1 MNVAHGSTDEWQQG
15 LTGSAP
21 PRLLRQLTLVTQEGL
36 GAANEPHSI
45 TTGKEEIAY
54 IRGEETMKGLP
65 KDRALLGTLGHCPV
79 LSGRRSQQNI
89 WGQEALTVPK
99 APP

>member
-1 MNVAHGSTDEWQQG
+1 MWHVDQQISGSNASQAVP
-15 LTGSAP
+15 AP
-21 PRLLRQLTLVTQEGL
+21 LLRRLTLVTEEGL
-36 GAANEPHSI
+36 GGANEPHSI

-54 IRGEETMKGLP
+54 FRGEETMKGLL

-79 LSGRRSQQNI
+79 LSGRRSQHNI

-99 APP
+99 VPP